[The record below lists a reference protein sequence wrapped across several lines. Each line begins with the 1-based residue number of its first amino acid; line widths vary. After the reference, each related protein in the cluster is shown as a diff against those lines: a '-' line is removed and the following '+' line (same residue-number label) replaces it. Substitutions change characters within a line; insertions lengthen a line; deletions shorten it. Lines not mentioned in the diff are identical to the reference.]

1 MKFSA
6 FTVAAAALTINVGAY
21 TTEIIRAG
29 FDAIPRG
36 QIEAAE
42 GLALSRAQ
50 IYWHV
55 VMLPAIEKVYP
66 ALTSQ
71 FVLLMLASSVTSQ
84 ISAEELTAVANYV
97 QSDTYR
103 AFETYILVAH
113 RLHRPVA
120 GHAGRVLASRPRDL
134 PASSTPRHPF
144 VRRKMG
150 GSLNVNHLMFL
161 GYGALWTI
169 GLSLIGLLG
178 GGIAGFIIALCR
190 ISPSRIVR
198 LLSAGYVQLIQGTPL
213 LVIMF
218 LTYFG
223 LPALGLTVS
232 PLMAAG
238 ASLTI
243 YVSAYLGEIWRGCI
257 ESVPKPQWEAAEG
270 LALSR
275 SQRMMKVILPQA
287 VRIATPPTVGFMVQ
301 IIKNTSLAS
310 VVGFVELARSG
321 QIINNSLFEPFLI
334 YTIIAVDLFRPLLS
348 ALARSAAGLE
358 TRERP
363 GPHRT

>member
-1 MKFSA
+1 
-6 FTVAAAALTINVGAY
+6 
-21 TTEIIRAG
+21 
-29 FDAIPRG
+29 
-36 QIEAAE
+36 
-42 GLALSRAQ
+42 
-50 IYWHV
+50 
-55 VMLPAIEKVYP
+55 
-66 ALTSQ
+66 
-71 FVLLMLASSVTSQ
+71 
-84 ISAEELTAVANYV
+84 
-97 QSDTYR
+97 
-103 AFETYILVAH
+103 
-113 RLHRPVA
+113 
-120 GHAGRVLASRPRDL
+120 
-134 PASSTPRHPF
+134 
-144 VRRKMG
+144 MG
-150 GSLNVNHLMFL
+150 GSLNANHLMFL

-178 GGIAGFIIALCR
+178 GGIAGFVIALCR
-190 ISPSRIVR
+190 ISPNRFVR

-223 LPALGLTVS
+223 LPALGVNVS
-232 PLMAAG
+232 PLTAAG

-243 YVSAYLGEIWRGCI
+243 YVGAYLGEIWRGSI
-257 ESVPKPQWEAAEG
+257 QSVPKPQWEAAEG

-334 YTIIAVDLFRPLLS
+334 YTIIAVIYF
-348 ALARSAAGLE
+348 ALCYPISRISRRLEMRSGPARVSLGTA
-358 TRERP
+358 
-363 GPHRT
+363 